1 MSSIKIDG
9 RHVAAARELLRMTQD
24 DLAQAAG
31 VSRLSVVNFEN
42 NKTISR
48 PSTVAKLQDALVRR
62 GIEFTNGGKP
72 GVKLDPE
79 KAIIPS

>member
-1 MSSIKIDG
+1 M
-9 RHVAAARELLRMTQD
+9 
-24 DLAQAAG
+24 
-31 VSRLSVVNFEN
+31 SVVNFEN